1 MYKIILAIILI
12 PTLMIKPDTKATLVY
27 VGDPM
32 CSWCYGFSNELT
44 DVVKGLD
51 DNIEFEIV
59 MGGLRPYN
67 TETMAE
73 MADFLKG
80 HWEDVESMSGLKFSY
95 DILEEKEFVY
105 DTEPP
110 SRAILAVRKMNPKVE
125 LAFFKDVQ
133 KAFYLESKNTNDI
146 NTYLELAKKYD
157 LNTTRFK
164 TLFESDDLK
173 NEIKQDFLRAEQL
186 GVSGFPTMVLVQNGE
201 ATVIAN
207 GYTSADNI
215 LAKVAK
221 ALK

>member
-1 MYKIILAIILI
+1 
-12 PTLMIKPDTKATLVY
+12 MIKPDTKATLVY

-110 SRAILAVRKMNPKVE
+110 SRAILAVRKMNPRVE

>member
-1 MYKIILAIILI
+1 
-12 PTLMIKPDTKATLVY
+12 MIKPDTKATLVY